1 MRRFLRLSCL
11 LLVTGLAGCAAKA
24 PQPLAP
30 VPSAASQPPQAP
42 APQPAP
48 EPPPPRPEPA
58 VPPQA
63 STDAPLF
70 TQTGL
75 ASFYGRAHAGK
86 RTANGQRFDHR
97 DFTAAHRTL
106 AFGTLVRV
114 TNLANGRTV
123 TVEITDRGPHV
134 KRRIIDISLAA
145 AHALH
150 MEKRG
155 VTRVRLEAF
164 HIDQA
169 SRDPFPG
176 QEAR

>member
-1 MRRFLRLSCL
+1 MRHLIRLSH
-11 LLVTGLAGCAAKA
+11 LLVVAGLAGCAAKA
-24 PQPLAP
+24 PPLAP
-30 VPSAASQPPQAP
+30 PLPPATAPPLAAP
-42 APQPAP
+42 APQPAIELP
-48 EPPPPRPEPA
+48 APRPEPA

-63 STDAPLF
+63 SADAPLF

-86 RTANGQRFDHR
+86 RTANGQRFDHH

-114 TNLANGRTV
+114 TNLTNGRTV

-134 KRRIIDISLAA
+134 KRRIIDVSLAA
-145 AHALH
+145 ARALH

-155 VTRVRLEAF
+155 VARVRLEAF
-164 HIDQA
+164 RIDQA
-169 SRDPFPG
+169 SRDPFPE
-176 QEAR
+176 QKAR